1 MKNRTTALW
10 VTRRLLLAVLV
21 VLGAATAAF
30 LGMEL
35 TPGDP
40 VRTLLGTAPTTPALT
55 EQIRAELGF
64 DRPLYVRYGLFLGR
78 VLTGDLGSSYQLEES
93 VWHLIT
99 SQLLSTVVLA
109 VTGFLLALVGAVL
122 LAGSTAGGRRLPRR
136 IAAAFEL
143 LTISAPGFWVGVLLL
158 TVFSFQLRIFPA
170 AGGDGLSGLVLP
182 AVTLA
187 LSMVGTF
194 SQVLRE
200 AMERSLEEPF
210 ALSARS
216 RGTGLAGLRFRHA
229 LRHGLVPLV
238 TLSGWT
244 LGALLGGAVVIETVF
259 SRPGLGRVLA
269 TAIISRDLPVVTGV
283 VVVSAASFALI
294 SLVVDGLYR
303 VVDPR
308 LRETRA

>member
-1 MKNRTTALW
+1 MNHRTAALW
-10 VTRRLLLAVLV
+10 VARRLLLAVFV

-55 EQIRAELGF
+55 EQIREDLGF
-64 DRPLYVRYGLFLGR
+64 DRPLYARYGLFLGR
-78 VLTGDLGSSYQLEES
+78 LLTGDLGSSYQLEET
-93 VWHLIT
+93 VWSLIT
-99 SQLLSTVVLA
+99 SQLWSTVVLA
-109 VTGFLLALVGAVL
+109 VTGFLLALLGAVL
-122 LAGSTAGGRRLPRR
+122 LAGFTAGGHWLPRR
-136 IAAAFEL
+136 IAGAFEL

-158 TVFSFQLRIFPA
+158 TVFSFQWRIFPA

-187 LSMVGTF
+187 LSMIGTF

-210 ALSARS
+210 ALSARA
-216 RGTGLAGLRFRHA
+216 RGTGLSGLRFRHA
-229 LRHGLVPLV
+229 LRHGLVPLA
-238 TLSGWT
+238 TLSGWA

-303 VVDPR
+303 VADPR
-308 LRETRA
+308 LRETHA